1 MLMGT
6 TYRKIGF
13 IQPLT
18 FSPMP
23 VLAPAKTVAAK
34 KTQHQ
39 RTQRKN
45 VGGHQKI
52 PEVQPGCPLCKGLEV
67 QHTIAQGGGQC
78 QQEQCRAANQAALFS
93 RPAGFFPDHCQ
104 DVFAHSQYRGHGS
117 KNHEQ
122 EEKCAPNL
130 PAGHMGKDCRHRVK
144 QQAWPRRHFQ
154 PIGHAGGEDD
164 NTG

>member
-23 VLAPAKTVAAK
+23 VLASCTKASQPQPKPL
-34 KTQHQ
+34 Q
-39 RTQRKN
+39 
-45 VGGHQKI
+45 QKRLSTKE
-52 PEVQPGCPLCKGLEV
+52 PRGRMLVDTSCPLCKGLEV

-144 QQAWPRRHFQ
+144 QQAWPRRYFQ